1 MYIANVQISKNK
13 RHQDRTAALDVQEKL
28 EDFVRSQSH
37 S

>member
-13 RHQDRTAALDVQEKL
+13 RHQDEIVVLDVWEKL
-28 EDFVRSQSH
+28 EDFVRSRLH